1 MPVKAF
7 CRYSWRDWKFTSSGE
22 ENHSGCWQVLQTQRF
37 TQLIKNKKRKRKTQF
52 LPFFPLASSHL
63 CVYLHR
69 RGSISCQGA
78 KWAAV
83 WPTAP
88 ELRVRIQSIRRCPSG
103 IQMSI
108 PLVAWRNLPSAFFF
122 NLPLS
127 LLLVCHLS
135 LTLSLLPPLYPGVC
149 QCWWL
154 AVTLCRSR

>member
-1 MPVKAF
+1 MKAS
-7 CRYSWRDWKFTSSGE
+7 CRYSWRGWKFTSSGE

-37 TQLIKNKKRKRKTQF
+37 TQLIKKKKKNT
-52 LPFFPLASSHL
+52 FFFFFSLAPSHL

-69 RGSISCQGA
+69 RGSISCQRA

-83 WPTAP
+83 RPTAP
-88 ELRVRIQSIRRCPSG
+88 EPRVRIQSARRFPSG

-108 PLVAWRNLPSAFFF
+108 PLAARRNLPPFFP
-122 NLPLS
+122 LPPS
-127 LLLVCHLS
+127 LPLVCHLS

-149 QCWWL
+149 QGWWL